1 MIVVLRPEA
10 TAKDASELLAR
21 IEAKGLKPLHL
32 PGTERTVLRALGDE
46 RVLAELDLEAHP
58 MVESVKAILAPYKLV
73 SRELHPHDTVVDLG
87 GVRVGGGRFTVVA
100 GPAQV
105 ESPASLEAT
114 VAAMGTFGGVLR
126 SATSGARSSP
136 YARTAVLP
144 SGVDALQGAAQHA
157 GIPALTEVFEAD
169 DVAAL
174 RTRVSCLEVG
184 PRNMHSHRLL
194 SALAH
199 ARGPV
204 LLSRGPADRVE
215 ELLLAAEYLMGEGNG
230 QIILCEPGVRTL
242 ETAMPATVDLGAVAW
257 LKERTHLPVLVDP
270 SRAVGHRALVAP
282 LALASLAAGAD
293 GVVLLVHHDPP
304 RALEGGAASL
314 DGRSFARLLRDLR
327 AVAVALG
334 KDMGQAR

>member
-10 TAKDASELLAR
+10 TANDASELLAR

-32 PGTERTVLRALGDE
+32 PGTERTVLGALGDE

-73 SRELHPHDTVVDLG
+73 SRELHPHDTVVDMG

-105 ESPASLEAT
+105 ESPASLSAT
-114 VAAMGTFGGVLR
+114 VAAMGSFGGVLR
-126 SATSGARSSP
+126 AATSGARSSP
-136 YARTAVLP
+136 YARAAVVT
-144 SGVDALQGAAQHA
+144 SGVDALSGA
-157 GIPALTEVFEAD
+157 GVPAVTEVFDAD

-174 RTRVSCLEVG
+174 RGRFACLEVG
-184 PRNMHSHRLL
+184 PRNMHNHRLL
-194 SALAH
+194 SALAQ

-215 ELLLAAEYLMGEGNG
+215 ELLLAAEYLLGEGNG
-230 QIILCEPGVRTL
+230 QVVLCEPGIRTL

-270 SRAVGHRALVAP
+270 SRAVGHRSLVAP
-282 LALASLAAGAD
+282 IALAALAAGAD
-293 GVVLLVHHDPP
+293 GAVLLVHHDPP
-304 RALEGGAASL
+304 RAVEGGTASL
-314 DGRSFARLLRDLR
+314 DGRAFARLLRDLR
-327 AVAVALG
+327 AVAGALG
-334 KDMGQAR
+334 KDMAVAR